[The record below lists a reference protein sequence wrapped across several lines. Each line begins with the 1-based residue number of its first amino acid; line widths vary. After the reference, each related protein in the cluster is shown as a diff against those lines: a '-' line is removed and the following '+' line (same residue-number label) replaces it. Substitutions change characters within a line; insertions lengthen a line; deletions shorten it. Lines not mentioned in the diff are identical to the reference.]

1 MPDAVKLLI
10 NQTSIDINVQDSYGF
25 TPIYEASHWGYIEI
39 IKILAKAGAD
49 PNIAT
54 IDGSTP
60 IHTASLWGY
69 TDTVK
74 VNRIIFTSLVSQRIL
89 FLSGF
94 SRTWSRFRQEGRL

>member
-10 NQTSIDINVQDSYGF
+10 NQTLVNVNVQDSYGL
-25 TPIYEASHWGYIEI
+25 TPMSLVPHWAYIEI
-39 IKILAKAGAD
+39 INILAKAGAD

-74 VNRIIFTSLVSQRIL
+74 VKLIILTSLVSQRIL
-89 FLSGF
+89 LSGF
-94 SRTWSRFRQEGRL
+94 SRTWSRFRQKGRL